1 MTEEK
6 MREALEKANCA
17 LREASFFVGSHGFLH
32 AAGQLQ
38 AVADDV
44 VAALTKQEAGEVSR
58 SQTAKHAQRL
68 LATCTEEMKV
78 NEASDYE
85 PVISVR
91 ASTLASLCR
100 AALSLPAPD
109 AGWRD
114 MVLEEAAKVADKW
127 RANAVGAFNA
137 TGGESRERNAARARW
152 AAYIADDIRA
162 LIPLPAPPVGG
173 GSSLA

>member
-44 VAALTKQEAGEVSR
+44 VAALTKQEGAEMARIVAGDYWRGVHDALRVGPQILALKQESGEVSR
-58 SQTAKHAQRL
+58 SQTARALELVNALEWSFPL
-68 LATCTEEMKV
+68 LPEFKPYIDRC
-78 NEASDYE
+78 
-85 PVISVR
+85 R
-91 ASTLASLCR
+91 AIR
-100 AALSLPAPD
+100 AAL
-109 AGWRD
+109 
-114 MVLEEAAKVADKW
+114 
-127 RANAVGAFNA
+127 
-137 TGGESRERNAARARW
+137 
-152 AAYIADDIRA
+152 
-162 LIPLPAPPVGG
+162 PLPAPPVGG